1 MKYLKKKPVSK
12 SSLSLLQRWYFFFTS
27 GPQHVRL
34 CPKKF
39 NCDVYN
45 ATQLFELQGNASM
58 FGAEEIFKNPLDF
71 RIFTRNT
78 EQMSK
83 YVNF

>member
-1 MKYLKKKPVSK
+1 MKYLKKKCKWEFFVTSTEMI
-12 SSLSLLQRWYFFFTS
+12 FFFTS
-27 GPQHVRL
+27 GPQPVRL

-45 ATQLFELQGNASM
+45 ATNLFELQGNASM
-58 FGAEEIFKNPLDF
+58 FGAEEIFKNPLDL